1 MIKIKFCGGAGTV
14 TGSCFLLQFAF
25 RQVLVDCGMFQGGK
39 ALRQRNTQ
47 DFPFD
52 PASIDAVFLTHAHI
66 DHSGLL
72 PKLVRDGFHGRIYT
86 SFATVELCKIML
98 LDSGHIQETEAEW
111 ENRKAM
117 RAGRPQVL
125 PLYTVEDANSTLA
138 YFQGVNSYEII
149 TPFPE
154 LSFRLSNAGHILGS
168 SLVELWITV
177 GTEMKKF
184 VFTGDLGR
192 SNQPII
198 RDPDLI
204 EDGDFLIMESTY
216 GQRVHEKEAE
226 KEKILAEIIND
237 TLQRGG
243 NIVVPAFAVGRTQ
256 ELLYTLNKLIDQ
268 GEIPPLPVYIDS
280 PMAIRTTDLFMQHRE
295 CFDLPM
301 RAAVARGESPLHF
314 PEAYFTPTPQES
326 RSINDVNG
334 GAMIISASGMADA
347 GRIKHHLKHN
357 LWRPEGTVVFVGYQA
372 EGSLGRRLLE
382 GAEQVTLFGEEITV
396 RARIVSLEGFSA
408 HADRDELIN
417 WVAKFKKMPAQV
429 ILVHGEKNALESLAD
444 ALQEQLG
451 VSVYIPAYMEEISLM
466 PLEQKQKPSLELS
479 ARLKAQQILNT
490 WEQNS
495 SAFQSQLFAYLEGE
509 KDLEQLL
516 ALEKRLQKVTGM
528 LRQETEE
535 IMETPPRLFGPLAK
549 NDEDSQPPQALMN
562 DAG

>member
-14 TGSCFLLQFAF
+14 TGSCFLLQFAS
-25 RQVLVDCGMFQGGK
+25 RQVLVECGMFQGGQ
-39 ALRQRNTQ
+39 ALRKRNTQ

-52 PASIDAVFLTHAHI
+52 PAAIDAVFLTHAHI

-72 PKLVRDGFHGRIYT
+72 PKLVRDGFNGRIYT

-98 LDSGHIQETEAEW
+98 PDSGHIQEMEAEW

-125 PLYTVEDANSTLA
+125 PLYTVDDAKSSLP
-138 YFQGVNSYEII
+138 YFQGVSHGEVI

-177 GTEMKKF
+177 EKEMKKF

-216 GQRVHEKEAE
+216 GQRVHEKEVN
-226 KEKILAEIIND
+226 KEIMLAEIIKD

-268 GEIPPLPVYIDS
+268 GKIPSLPVYLDS

-295 CFDLPM
+295 YFDLPM
-301 RAAVARGESPLHF
+301 RAAVARGERPLHF

-326 RSINDVNG
+326 RSINDVSG

-357 LWRPEGTVVFVGYQA
+357 LWRPESTVVFVGYQA

-382 GAEQVTLFGEEITV
+382 GVEQVTLFGEDITV

-408 HADRDELIN
+408 HADRNELIN
-417 WVAKFKKMPAQV
+417 WVSKFKKMPAQV
-429 ILVHGEKNALESLAD
+429 ILVHGEKNALQSLAD
-444 ALQEQLG
+444 ALEEQLG
-451 VSVYIPAYMEEISLM
+451 ASVYIPAYMEEISLM
-466 PLEQKQKPSLELS
+466 PLEQQKKPSPELS
-479 ARLKAQQILNT
+479 ARLKAQQILNS

-495 SAFQSQLFAYLEGE
+495 YAFQSQLFSYLEGE
-509 KDLEQLL
+509 KDLDRLL
-516 ALEKRLQKVTGM
+516 ALEKRLQKVTVM
-528 LRQETEE
+528 LQQETEG
-535 IMETPPRLFGPLAK
+535 IMETPPRLFGPLAEK
-549 NDEDSQPPQALMN
+549 DDDWQPPQVLMN